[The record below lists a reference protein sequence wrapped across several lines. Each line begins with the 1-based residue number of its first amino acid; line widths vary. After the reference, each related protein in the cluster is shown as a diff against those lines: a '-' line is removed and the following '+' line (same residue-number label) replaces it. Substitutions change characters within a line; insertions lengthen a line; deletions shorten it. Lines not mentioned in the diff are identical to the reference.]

1 MDGTTYVP
9 IIRDALKDVP
19 TRTQQGVFWQPFE
32 FRIALNIAQDIFIK
46 YAITTNQTH
55 FLLNLARQT
64 TFVATSPVQWS
75 QISQEPLLLP
85 VTAMVGDTLSLLKS
99 ARIYI
104 GGEGVKYLNVGHAFC
119 FIYGD
124 EITFK
129 LRLPD
134 GNARTT
140 GGILNYYTFPRE
152 FYITG
157 DPSIAEDPNPPPP
170 DFDLYVYDYFIVPL
184 ATVILGFKEI
194 STQRDFKR
202 YFDFVRNIF
211 NVPKRFAN
219 YVLENQFTGVWAR
232 IGRPPKEGVN
242 FESN

>member
-1 MDGTTYVP
+1 MDGTAFVP

-32 FRIALNIAQDIFIK
+32 FRIALNIAQDIFVK
-46 YAITTNQTH
+46 YAIATNQTN
-55 FLLNLARQT
+55 FLLNLWRTT
-64 TFVATSPVQWS
+64 TFTNSSPVLWN
-75 QISQEPLLLP
+75 QIATDPLLLAI
-85 VTAMVGDTLSLLKS
+85 TAFVGDTINLLKP

-104 GGEGVKYLNVGHAFC
+104 GGEGVKYLNVGHSFC

-129 LRLPD
+129 IRLPD
-134 GNARTT
+134 GTARTT

-157 DPSIAEDPNPPPP
+157 DPSLINDPNPPPP
-170 DFDLYVYDYFIVPL
+170 DFDAYVYDYFIVPL

-194 STQRDFKR
+194 SNQRDFKR
-202 YFDFVRNIF
+202 YFDFIRNIF
-211 NVPKRFAN
+211 NIPKRFAN
-219 YVLENQFTGVWAR
+219 YVLENQFTGVWSR
-232 IGRPPKEGVN
+232 VGRPPKEGVDL
-242 FESN
+242 ESD